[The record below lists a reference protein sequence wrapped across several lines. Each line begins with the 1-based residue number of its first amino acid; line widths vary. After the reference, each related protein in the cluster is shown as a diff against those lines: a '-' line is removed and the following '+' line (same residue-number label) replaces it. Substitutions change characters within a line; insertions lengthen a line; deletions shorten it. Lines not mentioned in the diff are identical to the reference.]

1 MTLGEKL
8 VLLRKELG
16 LSQLEA
22 AERLNISRQAISRWE
37 VGAAMPSVDNLKYLS
52 ELYGVPVDVLLDDG
66 QDLPAWRAGQQRR
79 EQEPPEAPPEP
90 ECTAEPEHA
99 AEPRL
104 RGKRWVAA
112 ITAAALVVGIAVGVF
127 VGLGIA
133 AYWTWGE
140 QPVSDPGGETT
151 RYCLGVEDEMRAS
164 NGTYQ
169 TSDFICL
176 SQNGNTLRI
185 FYRDESGN
193 DARVILQEKGIWGD
207 WSVVGDMDVLA
218 NGENHVFF
226 GDPGGDTF
234 RIVVHARNGG
244 EVEGYLRANQF

>member
-1 MTLGEKL
+1 MTGRTSPPGGRDSSGGSRSR
-8 VLLRKELG
+8 RK
-16 LSQLEA
+16 
-22 AERLNISRQAISRWE
+22 RRRSRRYRGT
-37 VGAAMPSVDNLKYLS
+37 GACRGAPSPGQEMGGGHHRCGAGRGNCGGCVC
-52 ELYGVPVDVLLDDG
+52 GAGHCGLLDM
-66 QDLPAWRAGQQRR
+66 
-79 EQEPPEAPPEP
+79 
-90 ECTAEPEHA
+90 
-99 AEPRL
+99 
-104 RGKRWVAA
+104 
-112 ITAAALVVGIAVGVF
+112 
-127 VGLGIA
+127 
-133 AYWTWGE
+133 GE

-218 NGENHVFF
+218 NGENTFYEKNKNFQKSLHNGYIGFESDSQCFF
-226 GDPGGDTF
+226 ERKVT
-234 RIVVHARNGG
+234 
-244 EVEGYLRANQF
+244 LRRLQAGSTEKVRPSER

>member
-8 VLLRKELG
+8 VFLRKELG

-22 AERLNISRQAISRWE
+22 AEKLNVSRQAISRWE

-133 AYWTWGE
+133 AYWTWGSSRSPIRE
-140 QPVSDPGGETT
+140 ERPP
-151 RYCLGVEDEMRAS
+151 A
-164 NGTYQ
+164 
-169 TSDFICL
+169 I
-176 SQNGNTLRI
+176 
-185 FYRDESGN
+185 
-193 DARVILQEKGIWGD
+193 A
-207 WSVVGDMDVLA
+207 LA
-218 NGENHVFF
+218 
-226 GDPGGDTF
+226 
-234 RIVVHARNGG
+234 
-244 EVEGYLRANQF
+244 

>member
-1 MTLGEKL
+1 
-8 VLLRKELG
+8 
-16 LSQLEA
+16 
-22 AERLNISRQAISRWE
+22 
-37 VGAAMPSVDNLKYLS
+37 
-52 ELYGVPVDVLLDDG
+52 
-66 QDLPAWRAGQQRR
+66 
-79 EQEPPEAPPEP
+79 
-90 ECTAEPEHA
+90 
-99 AEPRL
+99 
-104 RGKRWVAA
+104 
-112 ITAAALVVGIAVGVF
+112 
-127 VGLGIA
+127 
-133 AYWTWGE
+133 
-140 QPVSDPGGETT
+140 
-151 RYCLGVEDEMRAS
+151 MRAS

-244 EVEGYLRANQF
+244 EVEGYLQAIQFQTGTPVELSTFSTKKRKYGA